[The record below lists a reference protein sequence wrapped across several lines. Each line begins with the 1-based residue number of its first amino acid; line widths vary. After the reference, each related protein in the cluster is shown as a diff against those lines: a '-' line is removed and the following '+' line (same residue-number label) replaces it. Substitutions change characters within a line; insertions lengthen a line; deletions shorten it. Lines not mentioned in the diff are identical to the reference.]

1 MTMTRDH
8 EPSDRDLSELAALA
22 DGLLSPKRAERLE
35 QRVASSPQLAA
46 ALDVQRRAVRAARTV
61 RSLDDPAP
69 ERLRARVERERTR
82 HARAAPRRLLRVA
95 AGGVAAACAC
105 VALALV
111 VLPSGSGDPT
121 VFEAAA
127 LGQRP
132 ASSST
137 PARLPGRPGLLDR
150 KAEGLDFPDWEAKFR
165 WRATGARRD
174 ELDGRRATTVFYE
187 NPRAARIA
195 YTILSGPA
203 IDPPDGAR
211 VAVREGTEL
220 RVVERGGRR
229 VVTWLRG
236 GHTCVLSGDAAVK
249 PAVMLELAGWRA
261 KGAITF

>member
-1 MTMTRDH
+1 MTMTQDQ

-22 DGLLSPKRAERLE
+22 DGALSAKRAARLE
-35 QRVASSPQLAA
+35 QRIASSPQLAA
-46 ALDVQRRAVRAARTV
+46 ALDVQQRAVRAARTV

-82 HARAAPRRLLRVA
+82 RARAAPRRLLRVA
-95 AGGVAAACAC
+95 AGGVATACAC

-111 VLPSGSGDPT
+111 VLPSGAGDPT

-127 LGQRP
+127 LAQRP
-132 ASSST
+132 ASSAT

-150 KAEGLDFPDWEAKFR
+150 RAEGLDFPDWEAKFR
-165 WRATGARRD
+165 WRATGARVD

-187 NPRAARIA
+187 NPGAVRIG

-203 IDPPDGAR
+203 IDPPKGAR

-220 RVVERGGRR
+220 RIIERGGRR

-236 GHTCVLSGDAAVK
+236 GHTCVLSGAGVK
-249 PAVMLELAGWRA
+249 PAVLLDLAGWRA